1 MNKTNRLFSC
11 VSDHHAHEQINKLI
25 KPDGGVVGIVDS
37 AKALLKWMISG
48 PTIASVITKVNIDVS
63 NAKSHHEN
71 NEPFEQRLYKNVTD
85 LVQEF

>member
-1 MNKTNRLFSC
+1 
-11 VSDHHAHEQINKLI
+11 
-25 KPDGGVVGIVDS
+25 
-37 AKALLKWMISG
+37 MISG